1 MQEKALLQ
9 KKLKKETN
17 ILNKRSPKEKVVFA
31 IVFCLFMLYSLT
43 IIFAIV
49 WMFYNSLKGSMEY
62 TDVNTINLPKFPPK
76 FGNYLLAFELLGYED
91 ITFFHMLF
99 NSIWY
104 TAVGVSL
111 ACIVP
116 AVTGYVLAKYN
127 FAGKQL
133 IFTLAILSMTLPIV
147 GAGAAYMRL
156 IQNLSLDDSPLY
168 VVVANMSGFGGTFL
182 VYYAFFKSVSWSY
195 AEAAIMDGADPF
207 VIFFRIMLPQAR
219 PIILTYALTNM
230 ISYWNEY
237 QAIILYIPKYL
248 TIAAG
253 LYQFKAKSAH
263 ISNFPVYFAGL
274 LISMIPTLVL
284 FSVFSGKIMTNL
296 SIGGLKG

>member
-1 MQEKALLQ
+1 MQEKALY
-9 KKLKKETN
+9 KKARKETN
-17 ILNKRSPKEKVVFA
+17 ILNKRSKGEKVVFA
-31 IVFCLFMLYSLT
+31 IVFCLFAIYSLT
-43 IIFAIV
+43 IIFAVV
-49 WMFYNSLKGSMEY
+49 WMFYNSLKGAMEY
-62 TDVNTINLPKFPPK
+62 TEVNTIRFPEFPPK
-76 FGNYLLAFELLGYED
+76 FKNYFLAFDLLGYED

-111 ACIVP
+111 SCFVP

-147 GAGAAYMRL
+147 GAGASYMRL
-156 IQNLSLDDSPLY
+156 IQNLQLDDNPLY
-168 VVVANMSGFGGTFL
+168 VVVANMGGFSGTFL
-182 VYYAFFKSVSWSY
+182 VYHAFFKSVSWSY
-195 AEAAIMDGADPF
+195 AEAAIMDGANPF
-207 VIFFRIMLPQAR
+207 VIFFRIMLPQAK

-230 ISYWNEY
+230 IGFWNEY
-237 QAIILYIPKYL
+237 QSVILYLPKYL
-248 TIAAG
+248 TIASG

-284 FSVFSGKIMTNL
+284 FSAFSGKIMTNL